1 MFERFQVFPGAELR
15 NYTTLKLGGPAD
27 WLVMPR
33 SAEEI
38 PEILREAKEQQL
50 PVTVIGHGSNLLVL
64 DGGIRGLVIRM
75 GRGMNDC
82 GVDGHTLRA
91 SAGAC
96 CGEHFLGKSRVLGA
110 TPGTSRLLP
119 EAAQAREAG
128 PARLLGWGGGFRS
141 TAARGAS
148 GWSLGAEGS
157 RGGPCLG
164 CKDDSSFTT
173 VAHALMGTPQP
184 SSLWL
189 WVHSGRPPWA
199 CTGVSSRAA
208 L

>member
-1 MFERFQVFPGAELR
+1 MCLPNQALLGTEALAAGISALLR
-15 NYTTLKLGGPAD
+15 SSALRAGP
-27 WLVMPR
+27 
-33 SAEEI
+33 
-38 PEILREAKEQQL
+38 
-50 PVTVIGHGSNLLVL
+50 
-64 DGGIRGLVIRM
+64 
-75 GRGMNDC
+75 
-82 GVDGHTLRA
+82 LRA